1 VGSEEIAKGCG
12 VLEELWEAAPTE
24 RFLNCTDEQVLRD
37 WRSPAACEYGPGD
50 AEELEICARE
60 RRNHGTAGVQFPS
73 VILSGA
79 EPALVHAAKENKYR
93 KFE

>member
-1 VGSEEIAKGCG
+1 MGSEEIAKGRG

-50 AEELEICARE
+50 AKELEYAPASGE
-60 RRNHGTAGVQFPS
+60 TTAQLEFNFHP
-73 VILSGA
+73 
-79 EPALVHAAKENKYR
+79 
-93 KFE
+93 